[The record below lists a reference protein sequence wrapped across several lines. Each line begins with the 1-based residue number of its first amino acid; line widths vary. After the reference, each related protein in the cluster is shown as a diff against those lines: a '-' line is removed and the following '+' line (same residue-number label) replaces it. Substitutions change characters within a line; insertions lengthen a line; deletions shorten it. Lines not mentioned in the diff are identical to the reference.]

1 MYKVLPLV
9 ILQCLLLTAGQVFL
23 KFALMRMAPF
33 GWNRTFWSSV
43 FLNWQF
49 AACGL
54 CFLVASLLWMYIVK
68 TFPFSVAY
76 PMISMSFVVGM
87 IAAVVFFHEQVSWT
101 KWVGVLLIIA
111 GCLLI
116 AGPVQAQDAKA
127 ARQHIVE
134 AAQRMKTMQ
143 CDFVQTKHTKLL
155 ADATASKG
163 RLSYRQPDWLCWEY
177 TSPTVHTFTID
188 GEKVLMSDS
197 RRTREVDIR
206 RNRMYR
212 EMARLM
218 TNIMS
223 GQSLVG
229 DQDFQVTLAAADEKK
244 TEWVATLVPR
254 RKEVR
259 RMYAS
264 IILRVT
270 PAYRFIMILK
280 NSLYTIEGQQSQ
292 EGTVS
297 YDIRLHSDHFI
308 YQAHFPGEPITPG
321 VCVVQIAK
329 ELLEEHLQRPLAIKA
344 VKNVKFLAVVS
355 PLEHPQVRYT
365 FRQIQDTPEAVT
377 AQVDVADGDTSMT
390 AISFTCA

>member
-1 MYKVLPLV
+1 MYRVLPLV

-54 CFLVASLLWMYIVK
+54 CFLAASLLWMYIVK
-68 TFPFSVAY
+68 AFPFSVAY

-101 KWVGVLLIIA
+101 KWAGVLLIIA

-116 AGPVQAQDAKA
+116 AGPAQAQDAKV

-155 ADATASKG
+155 SEASVSKG

-177 TSPTVHTFTID
+177 TSPTVHTFKID
-188 GEKVLMSDS
+188 GEKVLMSDN

-218 TNIMS
+218 TNIMRRRRNGWPRS
-223 GQSLVG
+223 YPVARRC
-229 DQDFQVTLAAADEKK
+229 AAC
-244 TEWVATLVPR
+244 
-254 RKEVR
+254 
-259 RMYAS
+259 
-264 IILRVT
+264 T
-270 PAYRFIMILK
+270 PASSSASPLPSGLSVRWSLSNPRATVPSSNSAILK
-280 NSLYTIEGQQSQ
+280 L
-292 EGTVS
+292 
-297 YDIRLHSDHFI
+297 
-308 YQAHFPGEPITPG
+308 
-321 VCVVQIAK
+321 
-329 ELLEEHLQRPLAIKA
+329 
-344 VKNVKFLAVVS
+344 KN
-355 PLEHPQVRYT
+355 
-365 FRQIQDTPEAVT
+365 
-377 AQVDVADGDTSMT
+377 
-390 AISFTCA
+390 